1 MTGLCHLSLFFTRRY
16 TMKSI
21 STLLCALLMA
31 LGTPAW
37 ADVSRDQAAAVAQQV
52 SGARVL
58 SVEKA
63 ERDGRLVWRVKVL
76 SAQGEVKVILIDAAS
91 GRVL

>member
-1 MTGLCHLSLFFTRRY
+1 MKLF
-16 TMKSI
+16 SC
-21 STLLCALLMA
+21 LLCALLMA
-31 LGTPAW
+31 LGPPAW
-37 ADVSRDQAAAVAQQV
+37 ADVSRDQAAVAAQQAR
-52 SGARVL
+52 GGRVL

-63 ERDGRLVWRVKVL
+63 ERDGRPVWRVKVL

>member
-1 MTGLCHLSLFFTRRY
+1 
-16 TMKSI
+16 MKSI
-21 STLLCALLMA
+21 STLLCVLLLA

-37 ADVSRDQAAAVAQQV
+37 ADVSRDQAAAVAQQA

-63 ERDGRLVWRVKVL
+63 EMDGRAVWRVKVL
-76 SAQGEVKVILIDAAS
+76 SAQGEVRVILIDAAS

>member
-1 MTGLCHLSLFFTRRY
+1 MATFFHTLN
-16 TMKSI
+16 TMKSLL
-21 STLLCALLMA
+21 TLLCVSLMA
-31 LGTPAW
+31 LGTPVW
-37 ADVSRDQAAAVAQQV
+37 ADVSRDQAAAVAQQA

-63 ERDGRLVWRVKVL
+63 EHDGRAVWRVKVL
-76 SAQGEVKVILIDAAS
+76 SAQGEVRVILIDAAS